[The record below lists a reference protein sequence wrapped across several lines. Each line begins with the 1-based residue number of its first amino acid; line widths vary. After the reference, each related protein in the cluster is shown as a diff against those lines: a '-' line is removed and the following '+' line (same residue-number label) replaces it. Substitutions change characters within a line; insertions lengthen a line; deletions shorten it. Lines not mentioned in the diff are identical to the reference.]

1 MGRGH
6 ALLLADY
13 YTRHTLLLDQILT
26 PVAPRQELTEQ
37 ADGSVAW
44 AQPCENTCQNSGA
57 KTGTV
62 AGGDC
67 GCDCRA
73 GFSGDSCEVA
83 QGDTDILHCH

>member
-1 MGRGH
+1 M
-6 ALLLADY
+6 
-13 YTRHTLLLDQILT
+13 LDQILT

-44 AQPCENTCQNSGA
+44 APPCENTCQNNGA

-67 GCDCRA
+67 SCDCLA
-73 GFSGDSCEVA
+73 GFSGDTCEVAVA
-83 QGDTDILHCH
+83 QGDTAILHCH